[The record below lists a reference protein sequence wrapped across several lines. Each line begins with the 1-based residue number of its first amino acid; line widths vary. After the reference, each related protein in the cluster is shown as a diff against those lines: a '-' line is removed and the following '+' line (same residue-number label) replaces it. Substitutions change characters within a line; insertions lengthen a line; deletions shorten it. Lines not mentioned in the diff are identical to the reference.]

1 MSWLLLLCSVGSN
14 SSELITDIIK
24 RNFHNVENI
33 KLFKFSYFR
42 SGAVLVIFLTLLILL
57 FDQKKFIKIKKINFE
72 DIFIICFIIYLV
84 SGFIGLNYSCNY
96 DDNYLNILNFTCENG
111 KRKNFFFTI
120 HFLIAST
127 SLILIY
133 FFCSIQKIK
142 FFYIIPTLALLLFI
156 STLSFF
162 LIILNKLEYGG
173 ITLNI
178 NFLNFSHY
186 INSNGVGRIILI
198 LLVIFQSFYFS
209 NYIKK
214 NINKLLYNILITIC
228 SIIIFSLEGKY
239 NILAMISFFFIFNFY
254 VSIDNIKFK
263 IYNTLTILILPIIIV
278 QSNIILEKNIRPYF
292 FCTGNIECEKNYIYL
307 KKYNSNRILDIFNVR
322 ELNLENKNFE
332 NPENPSSPYLN
343 SRDNK
348 WKYLLNDFF
357 KRKYL
362 IGNGPEYD
370 RQLLINL
377 AYVKGANK
385 TAVNSDAAN
394 GLIYGLLTSGI
405 AGLILYIYSIIYT
418 VLICLRY
425 HHSKNQKSILL
436 NFSILCLFLVIT
448 RSLIENGFMSWNLDQ
463 FLLISSLLIIKFK
476 SKEILSV
483 KSTMNIY
490 LNYFLMLKKKL

>member
-1 MSWLLLLCSVGSN
+1 M
-14 SSELITDIIK
+14 
-24 RNFHNVENI
+24 
-33 KLFKFSYFR
+33 FR
-42 SGAVLVIFLTLLILL
+42 VISFLKKILDHTFFVLVI
-57 FDQKKFIKIKKINFE
+57 
-72 DIFIICFIIYLV
+72 
-84 SGFIGLNYSCNY
+84 LN
-96 DDNYLNILNFTCENG
+96 
-111 KRKNFFFTI
+111 
-120 HFLIAST
+120 
-127 SLILIY
+127 
-133 FFCSIQKIK
+133 
-142 FFYIIPTLALLLFI
+142 
-156 STLSFF
+156 
-162 LIILNKLEYGG
+162 
-173 ITLNI
+173 
-178 NFLNFSHY
+178 
-186 INSNGVGRIILI
+186 V
-198 LLVIFQSFYFS
+198 
-209 NYIKK
+209 
-214 NINKLLYNILITIC
+214 
-228 SIIIFSLEGKY
+228 
-239 NILAMISFFFIFNFY
+239 
-254 VSIDNIKFK
+254 
-263 IYNTLTILILPIIIV
+263 
-278 QSNIILEKNIRPYF
+278 
-292 FCTGNIECEKNYIYL
+292 KNYIYL

-348 WKYLLNDFF
+348 CKYLLNDFF

-405 AGLILYIYSIIYT
+405 AGLILYFYSIIYT

-425 HHSKNQKSILL
+425 HHSKKQKSIFL